1 MPSLGADMDAG
12 TLVKWLVKPGDRVT
26 RGDIVAVVQTEKA
39 DVDVEVFATGTIES
53 LAVPEG
59 KKVPVGTLLA
69 TIRGEREE
77 APPSAAA
84 PAAAAAAVPPTAPPP
99 PTVPLPPPPGRAR
112 EGPRVSPIARRIA
125 GELGVD
131 LARVAG
137 TGPSGAITRDDVE
150 KAAAAVSAPPPL
162 DRRAAMR
169 QAIAAAM
176 TRANREIPHY
186 YLSASID
193 LAAAAAYLTSV
204 NEKRAV
210 EERILP
216 AVLLLKS
223 TALAL
228 REVPELNGFW
238 RDGGFVAG
246 NGIHVGVAISLRGGG
261 LVAPAIHDAD
271 RRSLEELMRDLR
283 DLVGRARAGTLRSS
297 EVSDPTITV
306 TNLGD
311 LGVDSVLGVIFPPQ
325 VALVGFGRIEPKPVV
340 RDGQV
345 VARPAVTASLA
356 ADHRATDGHRGAVF
370 LTAVDR
376 LLQKPEDL

>member
-69 TIRGEREE
+69 TIRGEGEE
-77 APPSAAA
+77 GPLSAAPP
-84 PAAAAAAVPPTAPPP
+84 AAAAAVPPTAPPP

>member
-69 TIRGEREE
+69 TIRGEGEE
-77 APPSAAA
+77 GPLSAAPP
-84 PAAAAAAVPPTAPPP
+84 AAAAAVPPTAPPP
-99 PTVPLPPPPGRAR
+99 PTVPLPPPPSRAR
-112 EGPRVSPIARRIA
+112 EGPRVSPVARRIA